1 MMFMAKKTPGPSKH
15 EGLRQALQ
23 AVSFLGSIGLYFC
36 IVVGICVFLGH
47 LADLYLGLG
56 HYGKLAGIL
65 AGFPIA
71 IYSVYKR
78 MKELS

>member
-1 MMFMAKKTPGPSKH
+1 MVKKPSEPAKH

-23 AVSFLGSIGLYFC
+23 AFSFLGSIGIYFC

-47 LADLYLGLG
+47 LAYFYLGLG

-65 AGFPIA
+65 SGFPVA